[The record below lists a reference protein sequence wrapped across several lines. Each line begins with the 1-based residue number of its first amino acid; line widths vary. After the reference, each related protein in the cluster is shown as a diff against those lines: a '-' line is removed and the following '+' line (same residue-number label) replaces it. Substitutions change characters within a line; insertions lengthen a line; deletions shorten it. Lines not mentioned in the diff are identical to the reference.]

1 MCPHSLSWSKKQDLN
16 EAQRELK
23 LPQHCLVTD
32 CQTRWGSMQKM
43 VSRILEQQ
51 KAIHKVLHDDRN
63 YHHLVPMWQD
73 IHVLLSLVVALR
85 ILSGFTYMLSTEN
98 LITVSVIL
106 PVINRMCD
114 DDTKLRK
121 DIKTR
126 ILSYL
131 EQKYTDV
138 EICEFLNLATFLD
151 PHFITEYVNSTIN
164 H

>member
-1 MCPHSLSWSKKQDLN
+1 
-16 EAQRELK
+16 
-23 LPQHCLVTD
+23 
-32 CQTRWGSMQKM
+32 
-43 VSRILEQQ
+43 
-51 KAIHKVLHDDRN
+51 
-63 YHHLVPMWQD
+63 
-73 IHVLLSLVVALR
+73 
-85 ILSGFTYMLSTEN
+85 
-98 LITVSVIL
+98 
-106 PVINRMCD
+106 MCD